1 MTIVLLFRQSIK
13 TLNDNFEKPN
23 CCSALTLH
31 FSLST
36 SHSPLLTLH
45 LSSHPA
51 LLSALQHTLSPSGN
65 SLLPTTPLA
74 TIP

>member
-1 MTIVLLFRQSIK
+1 MI
-13 TLNDNFEKPN
+13 TLKNQT
-23 CCSALTLH
+23 AVQL
-31 FSLST
+31 SLST